1 MHPNVHIFLG
11 IQCKGQVYYFV
22 HLPFGLS
29 SACKAY
35 TVLMGEVY
43 KPLRLK
49 GQRMFYLINDA
60 FFA

>member
-1 MHPNVHIFLG
+1 MNRFLG
-11 IQCKGQVYYFV
+11 IQYKGQVYSVGYFA

-49 GQRMFYLINDA
+49 P
-60 FFA
+60 